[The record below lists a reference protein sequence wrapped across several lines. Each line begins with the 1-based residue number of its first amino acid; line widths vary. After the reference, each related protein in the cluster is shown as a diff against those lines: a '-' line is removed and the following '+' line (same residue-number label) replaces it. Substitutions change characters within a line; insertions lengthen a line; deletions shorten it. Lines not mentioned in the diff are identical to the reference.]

1 MSVMKHFCVIIA
13 VACKYLVATA
23 GVDALNSMPLVIDD
37 LFKQRFIGMELRRKV
52 SWIRIGSVV

>member
-1 MSVMKHFCVIIA
+1 MILA
-13 VACKYLVATA
+13 VACKYFVVATA

-37 LFKQRFIGMELRRKV
+37 LFKQRLIGMELRRKV

>member
-1 MSVMKHFCVIIA
+1 MILA

-37 LFKQRFIGMELRRKV
+37 LFKQRLIGMELRRKV